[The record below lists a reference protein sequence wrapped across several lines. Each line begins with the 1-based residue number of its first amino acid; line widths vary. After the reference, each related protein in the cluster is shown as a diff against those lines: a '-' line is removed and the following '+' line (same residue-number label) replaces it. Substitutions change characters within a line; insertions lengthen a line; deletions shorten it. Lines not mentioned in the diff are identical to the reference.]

1 MDQTQHP
8 ISSQMSPDEAPI
20 PEIIPASEIA
30 NQSGDG
36 EQPQE
41 SVQHPAKVMRIASM
55 ARQLLEELRAAPLD
69 EAGRSRLRDIYE
81 TSIKQL
87 GDVVSGDLK
96 EELAALS
103 LPFDDASPSDAELR
117 IAHAQ
122 LVGWLEGLFHG
133 IQAMLFAQQMESRQR
148 LEEMR
153 KRTLPPGVPGEMPAD
168 APPGGTY
175 L

>member
-1 MDQTQHP
+1 MNPQQEATQSIEPAVPEVVGPAPSAQDQAELQ
-8 ISSQMSPDEAPI
+8 EA
-20 PEIIPASEIA
+20 
-30 NQSGDG
+30 
-36 EQPQE
+36 
-41 SVQHPAKVMRIASM
+41 VQQPAKVMRIASM

-69 EAGRSRLRDIYE
+69 DPGRSRLKEIYE
-81 TSIKQL
+81 TSVREL
-87 GDVVSGDLK
+87 GEVVSGDLRD
-96 EELAALS
+96 ELAALS

-153 KRTLPPGVPGEMPAD
+153 RRSLPPGSQDEGA
-168 APPGGTY
+168 GGTY

>member
-1 MDQTQHP
+1 MEQTP
-8 ISSQMSPDEAPI
+8 PFMSPDETPQPEVI
-20 PEIIPASEIA
+20 PPDAAHLPVDAEGG
-30 NQSGDG
+30 Q
-36 EQPQE
+36 QLQE

-87 GDVVSGDLK
+87 GEVVSGDLK

-148 LEEMR
+148 LEQMR
-153 KRTLPPGVPGEMPAD
+153 QSSLPPGAPGQGPGE
-168 APPGGTY
+168 APPGGGTY